1 MVKKLKEQQNKI
13 VLIIGMVL
21 IAATAFGGGMLIEKT
36 KSERREP
43 LVFSEKVS
51 PDKPLSLSL
60 EKQEGAKIFAKT
72 SPRATVKLGEGEII
86 QTDQEGRFQFDLER
100 GEVITVYQED
110 NLIQVNFGGFLTEK
124 QGIISPKSV
133 SPNKEESQKQN
144 IQGEA
149 VKKEIPKEQNFVGS
163 KNSNKYHLPS
173 CRWVKR
179 IKPENQVWFSSEE
192 EAQSKGYKPC
202 ATCLK

>member
-13 VLIIGMVL
+13 VLVMGMVL
-21 IAATAFGGGMLIEKT
+21 IAATAFAGGILVEKT
-36 KSERREP
+36 KSERKEP

-51 PDKPLSLSL
+51 QDKTLSLSL
-60 EKQEGAKIFAKT
+60 EKQEGTKIFAKT

-86 QTDQEGRFQFDLER
+86 QTDQEGRFQFDLGR

-110 NLIQVNFGGFLTEK
+110 NLIQVNFGGLSEAK
-124 QGIISPKSV
+124 NDNISP
-133 SPNKEESQKQN
+133 PGIFPEKEESQKQE
-144 IQGEA
+144 IKAEET
-149 VKKEIPKEQNFVGS
+149 KKEVPQEKVYVGS

-173 CRWVKR
+173 CRWVAK

-192 EAQSKGYKPC
+192 EAQNKGYKPC